1 MTPVTADSGASLAGV
16 ILAGGRSRRMGGVL
30 KALLPLGGKP
40 LIQHVIDRVHP
51 QVGQLMISV
60 ERPSEAFG
68 MLELQQVEDP
78 EPDRGPLMGLLSA
91 MRVMDPA
98 HQWLL
103 LVPCDAPF
111 APPDLAARLLSSA
124 LAAGRPAAVVCYES
138 EIQPTFSVW
147 SRKVQPRLEQAVQE
161 EGMAGL
167 KQFLDVIGPQELDWG
182 RSQRSPFFNVND
194 QGALLEAGRL
204 LEY

>member
-1 MTPVTADSGASLAGV
+1 
-16 ILAGGRSRRMGGVL
+16 MGGVL

-138 EIQPTFSVW
+138 EIH
-147 SRKVQPRLEQAVQE
+147 
-161 EGMAGL
+161 MAGL